1 MSSPAPL
8 PHVDLTAT
16 QWRLLGELV
25 SAALPDPSRSVDST
39 AAAAAARGLD
49 PGLLTADAALLT
61 WMKLA
66 AHSGEQLTATDLG
79 AALHYRRLQE
89 LLELRL
95 SEVVRYAA
103 ANEPAAPR
111 FARNVR
117 RLAEGSLPFADAMRE
132 FRRTV

>member
-16 QWRLLGELV
+16 QWQLLGELV
-25 SAALPDPSRSVDST
+25 SAALTDPSRSVDS
-39 AAAAAARGLD
+39 AATVAARGLD
-49 PGLLTADAALLT
+49 LRLFPTDAALLT

-66 AHSGEQLTATDLG
+66 EHGGDQLTATDLG

-89 LLELRL
+89 SLELRL

-103 ANEPAAPR
+103 ANELLVPR

-117 RLAEGSLPFADAMRE
+117 RLAEGSLAFADAMRE
-132 FRRTV
+132 SRRTA